1 MPRGTG
7 QLYKYWRKA
16 RMKDFEGWRKFDY
29 DNSTVQLWV
38 FKKSTTSA
46 KFRAWHV
53 RTDEQVENLFRNAIR
68 SETSRIS
75 EKITYSH
82 LSQNN
87 ENSCLEHPLEDSEGL
102 IALLQVVDAP
112 EAESTDAQLKQLKGA
127 VGYLVK
133 FQSGDQTV
141 YAVRKTAPTWKP
153 KIRNKLINAI
163 FINGELSA
171 VPDES
176 FTFDSYFDFYCF
188 NETIFVAS
196 KRAYESTVADK
207 IVYKKSFDDL
217 TVDPQFLSIFSDVEP
232 LKEYVG
238 QNAIQLRRMTVIQQ
252 KALYKIPDFPK
263 KVEGV
268 SNTRNWN
275 INFDND
281 GKIVLCENTV
291 RVVIQILL
299 DHRLLSEVTETIYDV
314 PDAEAV

>member
-1 MPRGTG
+1 MTDFID
-7 QLYKYWRKA
+7 WR
-16 RMKDFEGWRKFDY
+16 ELDY

-53 RTDEQVENLFRNAIR
+53 RTDEEVESLFRNAIK
-68 SETSRIS
+68 SEVSRIT
-75 EKITYSH
+75 EKVTYNH

-87 ENSCLEHPLEDSEGL
+87 ENSCLEHSLEESDGL
-102 IALLQVVDAP
+102 IALLQAVDAP
-112 EAESTDAQLKQLKGA
+112 ETENTDAQLKQLKGA

-153 KIRNKLINAI
+153 AVRNKLINAI
-163 FINGELSA
+163 FVNGELSA

-176 FTFDSYFDFYCF
+176 FTFDSYFDFYCL
-188 NETIFVAS
+188 NETIFIAS

-207 IVYKKSFDDL
+207 KAYRQSFDNL
-217 TVDPQFLSIFSDVEP
+217 TVDPEFLSVFADVNP

-238 QNAIQLRRMTVIQQ
+238 QNSMQLRRMTVIQQ
-252 KALYKIPDFPK
+252 KALYRTPGFSARVKF
-263 KVEGV
+263 V
-268 SNTRNWN
+268 SETRDWG
-275 INFDND
+275 INFDQN
-281 GKIVLCENTV
+281 GKIAVCQDTAK
-291 RVVIQILL
+291 VVIQVLL

>member
-1 MPRGTG
+1 MTDFA
-7 QLYKYWRKA
+7 KWRQ
-16 RMKDFEGWRKFDY
+16 FDY

-38 FKKSTTSA
+38 FKKSSSSV

-53 RTDEQVENLFRNAIR
+53 RTDEQVENLFRDAIR

-75 EKITYSH
+75 EKVAYSH

-87 ENSCLEHPLEDSEGL
+87 ENSCLEHSLEDSEGL

-112 EAESTDAQLKQLKGA
+112 EAENTDAQLKQLKGA

-133 FQSGDQTV
+133 FQSGDRTV

-153 KIRNKLINAI
+153 TVRNKLINAI
-163 FINGELSA
+163 FVNGELSA

-196 KRAYESTVADK
+196 KRAYESTVSDRA
-207 IVYKKSFDDL
+207 VYKRSFDDL

-232 LKEYVG
+232 LKQYVG

-252 KALYKIPDFPK
+252 RALYRIPEFPE
-263 KVEGV
+263 KVKTV
-268 SNTRNWN
+268 SNARNWG
-275 INFDND
+275 INFDDN
-281 GKIVLCENTV
+281 GKITVCENTV
-291 RVVIQILL
+291 RVVIQVLL